1 MEALGRSRALLERW
15 GDLIVVC
22 VVLSVAELDVWT
34 ARVPADAPA
43 GWALVNALL
52 VAGFALPLPLLMR
65 RRAPLVVL
73 VLVIAAGGAQLAYTD
88 HPPGSGAGWV
98 ALNVA
103 LYSVAAHGGRRTAI
117 AGAVLVAAVSAIQL
131 ADGGGTEDVLSA
143 SLFLGAIWALG
154 RWVRVRRSGTRQLEE
169 RARRLAAEGE
179 LNARLAVERERARIA
194 RELHDSIAH
203 SVSVMVLQA
212 GAAEQVVMDA
222 PERAGV
228 ALAAIQDV
236 GRDAVVELRRLL
248 MLLRSDDDSAP
259 LALRPGIAGLDT
271 LLAHV
276 RDAGLPVELSVE
288 GTPEPLPTAIDLSAY
303 RIVQEGLTN
312 TLKHAGPAHA
322 QVTLRYVDQ
331 ALELEVLDDGDG
343 CGAPDPQAARGFGL
357 AGMRERATLY
367 RRRVRRSRKC
377 GRWRD
382 RHRAG
387 RDRGRRRRL
396 RGGHR
401 VDRRPRWETRGH
413 RGDIEPARLA
423 QIASSRQRW
432 SRAAR
437 SLSVRAP
444 RRRARLI
451 PQHERSRLG

>member
-1 MEALGRSRALLERW
+1 MEALGRSRALVERW

-22 VVLSVAELDVWT
+22 VLLAAAELDVWT
-34 ARVPADAPA
+34 ARAPADAPA

-52 VAGFALPLPLLMR
+52 VAGFAVPLLMR
-65 RRAPLVVL
+65 RRAPLPVL

-98 ALNVA
+98 ALNLA
-103 LYSVAAHGGRRTAI
+103 LYSVAAHGARRKAI
-117 AGAVLVAAVSAIQL
+117 AGAVLVAAVVGDPARRRRSDRGRPQRVA
-131 ADGGGTEDVLSA
+131 VPRRR
-143 SLFLGAIWALG
+143 LGARAVGPL
-154 RWVRVRRSGTRQLEE
+154 RRSGTRQLEE

-212 GAAEQVVMDA
+212 GAAEQVVMDE
-222 PERAGV
+222 PERAR
-228 ALAAIQDV
+228 ASLSAIQDV

-248 MLLRSDDDSAP
+248 MLLRSDDDTAP
-259 LALRPGIAGLDT
+259 LAPHPGVAGLDT

-303 RIVQEGLTN
+303 RIVQEALTN

-322 QVTLRYVDQ
+322 QVTLRYGDH
-331 ALELEVLDDGDG
+331 ALELEVLDDGNG
-343 CGAPDPQAARGFGL
+343 GGAPDPQAARGFGL

-367 RRRVRRSRKC
+367 GGVMEA
-377 GRWRD
+377 GP
-382 RHRAG
+382 RHE
-387 RDRGRRRRL
+387 
-396 RGGHR
+396 GGY
-401 VDRRPRWETRGH
+401 
-413 RGDIEPARLA
+413 AL
-423 QIASSRQRW
+423 
-432 SRAAR
+432 
-437 SLSVRAP
+437 
-444 RRRARLI
+444 RARL
-451 PQHERSRLG
+451 PLERTPS

>member
-15 GDLIVVC
+15 GDLIIVGALLV
-22 VVLSVAELDVWT
+22 VAELDVWA
-34 ARVPADAPA
+34 ARAPADAPA

-52 VAGFALPLPLLMR
+52 VAGFALPLLMR
-65 RRAPLVVL
+65 RRAPLVVV

-88 HPPGSGAGWV
+88 RPPGSGAGWL

-117 AGAVLVAAVSAIQL
+117 AGAALVAAVSAIQL

-143 SLFLGAIWALG
+143 SLFLGAVWALG
-154 RWVRVRRSGTRQLEE
+154 RWVRVRRRGTRQLEE

-222 PERAGV
+222 PERAR
-228 ALAAIQDV
+228 ASLTAIQDV

-248 MLLRSDDDSAP
+248 MLLRSDDDTAP
-259 LALRPGIAGLDT
+259 LAPRPGIAGLDT

-276 RDAGLPVELSVE
+276 RDAGLPVVLSVE
-288 GTPEPLPTAIDLSAY
+288 GKPEPLPTAIDLSAY

-322 QVTLRYVDQ
+322 RVTLRYSGH
-331 ALELEVLDDGDG
+331 ALELEILDDGDGDG
-343 CGAPDPQAARGFGL
+343 CGAPDPQAACGFGL
-357 AGMRERATLY
+357 AGMRERASLY
-367 RRRVRRSRKC
+367 GGVMEA
-377 GRWRD
+377 GPRD
-382 RHRAG
+382 E
-387 RDRGRRRRL
+387 
-396 RGGHR
+396 GGY
-401 VDRRPRWETRGH
+401 V
-413 RGDIEPARLA
+413 L
-423 QIASSRQRW
+423 
-432 SRAAR
+432 
-437 SLSVRAP
+437 
-444 RRRARLI
+444 RARL
-451 PQHERSRLG
+451 PLERTPS